1 MKSFTAT
8 IRHWWRDL
16 EARKL
21 ATMPPDQREAV
32 LAFDRLMRR
41 HQWRYTGAVLAV
53 WLLGAVCFRAF
64 AKDATWLES
73 LVLMFLLLAVVGR
86 DMMSVWFSHTKFKQ
100 MWRTAIWI
108 TGLTVA
114 GALCGVMISRY
125 RTVGSF
131 DGVFDDPTGLGGRAL
146 LCGFLV
152 GVIYSLALLVV
163 SHVRRRTLQVR
174 NDELR
179 RQVESER
186 LARRQYSDYASGLTP
201 SHPPHR
207 RT

>member
-1 MKSFTAT
+1 
-8 IRHWWRDL
+8 
-16 EARKL
+16 
-21 ATMPPDQREAV
+21 
-32 LAFDRLMRR
+32 
-41 HQWRYTGAVLAV
+41 
-53 WLLGAVCFRAF
+53 
-64 AKDATWLES
+64 
-73 LVLMFLLLAVVGR
+73 MFLLLAVVVRISR

-146 LCGFLV
+146 LGGFLV

-174 NDELR
+174 NEELR
-179 RQVESER
+179 RQVELPR
-186 LARRQYSDYASGLTP
+186 LAEAVQRLRKRIDTKPPTAPPDLTLLVKSLLEQAKPTEKLRWILPLSATLAASFMSTTYCSFRRIQNTHVSYS
-201 SHPPHR
+201 R
-207 RT
+207 RVRRWCACRSKS